1 MKINPGLFEMYKV
14 PKEKYQER
22 TAKEQQLV
30 NMYDAMS
37 TANPIS
43 YYFTPQ
49 DIVELNR
56 MAKSPSLTLDMN
68 KKLKAFDDFMMGKG
82 FTLIGGGTNRRAY
95 GTMYDNSITIK
106 VATDSGGFTSNLK
119 EYVNQHIIK
128 PFCTKI
134 YEVTPCGELSLTER
148 VIPLENEE
156 DIVSYRNEIF
166 DTIFFYIRNKNIA
179 MDDIGLRS
187 MRNWGY
193 RRGFG
198 PVLLDFPSM
207 YVVDPRKR
215 FCGALLDNGTKKCSG
230 SLDYDSGFDNIICGH
245 CGRIIKAV
253 ELAKDDDDDMNQLI
267 FAINNRNKQ
276 NMEGSKMKFSL
287 VRKNADGTEEKVIT
301 TEVGGFTKSVDPYV
315 PITTPRQQKVSKV
328 TVEPTIKFNLDKHN
342 KDGSIER
349 GIDYTKIDI
358 EKPDSEES
366 KKESVSVPV
375 PAVEEKIDKTIFGI
389 IEDPDLLFD
398 IILKDY
404 IIGTKKGYGNFENY
418 YNDVFGTSLIKMLKN
433 ITSSVITKN
442 ENDLLVKEIK
452 LKHYDNIIFYFK
464 MLFCRLCD
472 NDNIYAIFDLIHM
485 VLNEIRGKAFISFY
499 TNDNTSDIVDILDK
513 NVSNKDGKIKP
524 KQHDAS
530 TTVYNRNTIDLL
542 YGKLMHILDEFV
554 YTYTNFGATTNSYDV
569 LYNFYNEVKKYENT
583 TIQDSVIVEVS
594 NDIDTSVYYAV
605 ISEEIKKKL
614 K

>member
-30 NMYDAMS
+30 NIFDAMS
-37 TANPIS
+37 TAKPIS

-119 EYVNQHIIK
+119 EYVNQIIVK

-230 SLDYDSGFDNIICGH
+230 SLDYDSGFDNIVCGH

-253 ELAKDDDDDMNQLI
+253 ELAKDDGDDMNQLI
-267 FAINNRNKQ
+267 FAINNRNKK

-287 VRKNADGTEEKVIT
+287 VRKNADGTEEKIISS
-301 TEVGGFTKSVDPYV
+301 EIGGFTKSVDPYV
-315 PITTPRQQKVSKV
+315 PITTRQQNISKVS
-328 TVEPTIKFNLDKHN
+328 VEPTIKFNLDKHN

-358 EKPDSEES
+358 EKPNSEEP
-366 KKESVSVPV
+366 KKESVSVPE
-375 PAVEEKIDKTIFGI
+375 VEKKDNNKSIFSI
-389 IEDPDLLFD
+389 QDADLLFD

-404 IIGTKKGYGNFENY
+404 IIGTKKGYGNSEIY
-418 YNDVFGTSLIKMLKN
+418 YNDVFGTSLIKMLVN
-433 ITSSVITKN
+433 ITTGVVTKN
-442 ENDLLVKEIK
+442 ENDLLVKEIN
-452 LKHYDNIIFYFK
+452 LKHYTNIIFYFK

-472 NDNIYAIFDLIHM
+472 NDNIYAIFDLMQM

-499 TNDNTSDIVDILDK
+499 TSDNTSDIIDILDK
-513 NVSNKDGKIKP
+513 KVSNKNGNIKP

-530 TTVYNRNTIDLL
+530 TTVYNRNTINLL
-542 YGKLMHILDEFV
+542 YGKLMNILDEFV
-554 YTYTNFGATTNSYDV
+554 YAYTNFGATTNSYDV
-569 LYNFYNEVKKYENT
+569 LYDFYNEVKKYENKN
-583 TIQDSVIVEVS
+583 IPDSVIIEVS

-605 ISEEIKKKL
+605 ISEEEKKKL
-614 K
+614 

>member
-14 PKEKYQER
+14 PKEKYEER

-43 YYFTPQ
+43 YYFTLR
-49 DIVELNR
+49 DIAELNR

-95 GTMYDNSITIK
+95 GTMYDNSIIIK
-106 VATDSGGFTSNLK
+106 VATDPGGSTSNLK
-119 EYVNQHIIK
+119 EYTNQHIIK

-134 YEVTPCGELSLTER
+134 YEVIPSGELSLTER
-148 VIPLENEE
+148 VIPFENEE
-156 DIVSYRNEIF
+156 DIVLYRNEIF
-166 DTIFFYIRNKNIA
+166 DTLFFYIRNKNIA

-187 MRNWGY
+187 IRNLGY

-198 PVLLDFPSM
+198 PVFLDFPSM

-253 ELAKDDDDDMNQLI
+253 ELAKDDGDDMNQLI

-315 PITTPRQQKVSKV
+315 PITPRQQKVSKV

-358 EKPDSEES
+358 EKPDSEEP
-366 KKESVSVPV
+366 KKESV

-472 NDNIYAIFDLIHM
+472 NNNIYAIFDLIHM

-513 NVSNKDGKIKP
+513 KVSNKDGKIKP

-554 YTYTNFGATTNSYDV
+554 YAYTNFGATTNSYDV

>member
-14 PKEKYQER
+14 PKER

-119 EYVNQHIIK
+119 EYVNQQHIK

-134 YEVTPCGELSLTER
+134 YEVIPSGELSLTER
-148 VIPLENEE
+148 VIPFENEE
-156 DIVSYRNEIF
+156 DIVLYRNEIF
-166 DTIFFYIRNKNIA
+166 DTLFFYIRNKNIA

-187 MRNWGY
+187 IRNLGY

-198 PVLLDFPSM
+198 PVFLDFPSM

-230 SLDYDSGFDNIICGH
+230 TLDYDSGFDNIICNN

-253 ELAKDDDDDMNQLI
+253 ELAKDDGDDMNQPI
-267 FAINNRNKQ
+267 FAINNINKK

-287 VRKNADGTEEKVIT
+287 VRKNADGTEEKIISS
-301 TEVGGFTKSVDPYV
+301 EIGGFTKSVDPYV
-315 PITTPRQQKVSKV
+315 PITPRQQKVSKV
-328 TVEPTIKFNLDKHN
+328 SVEPTIKFNLDKHN

-358 EKPDSEES
+358 EKPNSEEP
-366 KKESVSVPV
+366 KKESVSVPE
-375 PAVEEKIDKTIFGI
+375 VEKKDNNKSIFSI
-389 IEDPDLLFD
+389 QDADLLFD

-404 IIGTKKGYGNFENY
+404 IIGTKKGYGNSEIY
-418 YNDVFGTSLIKMLKN
+418 YNDVFGTSLIKMLVN
-433 ITSSVITKN
+433 ITTGVVTKN
-442 ENDLLVKEIK
+442 ENDLLVKEIN
-452 LKHYDNIIFYFK
+452 LKHYTNIIFYFK

-472 NDNIYAIFDLIHM
+472 NDNIYAIFNLMQM

-499 TNDNTSDIVDILDK
+499 TSDNTSDIIDILDK
-513 NVSNKDGKIKP
+513 KVSNKNGNIKP

-530 TTVYNRNTIDLL
+530 TTVYNRNTINLL
-542 YGKLMHILDEFV
+542 YGKLMNILDEFV
-554 YTYTNFGATTNSYDV
+554 YAYTNFGATTNSYDV
-569 LYNFYNEVKKYENT
+569 LYDFYNEVKKYENKN
-583 TIQDSVIVEVS
+583 IPDSVIIEVS

-605 ISEEIKKKL
+605 ISEEEKKKL
-614 K
+614 

>member
-14 PKEKYQER
+14 PKEKYEER

-43 YYFTPQ
+43 YYFTPR
-49 DIVELNR
+49 DIAELNR

-95 GTMYDNSITIK
+95 GTMYDNSIIIK

-253 ELAKDDDDDMNQLI
+253 ELAKDDGDDMNQLI
-267 FAINNRNKQ
+267 FAINNRNKK

-287 VRKNADGTEEKVIT
+287 VRKNADGTEEKVAT

-315 PITTPRQQKVSKV
+315 PITPRQQKVSKV

-358 EKPDSEES
+358 EKPDSEKP

-513 NVSNKDGKIKP
+513 KVSNKDGKIKP

-554 YTYTNFGATTNSYDV
+554 YAYTNFGATTNSYDV